1 MLSSIFLEKDPVK
14 PHQNKRAYTCG
25 GTGGHVYPIIAIAQ
39 ELSDTE
45 AIFIGSENRE
55 DSHIIPRYGYNFKSI
70 TASNNNIFKI
80 IKGFLQARKILK
92 QEKVTCLISSG
103 GYLTLPVVLAAATC
117 KLPIY
122 LLEQNVIP
130 GHVNRIL
137 SYIATLTCLT
147 FEESRSFF
155 KTSKLMI
162 TGNPV
167 RKQFLEDTQF
177 KWLKEIDRPQLP
189 TMLVF
194 GGSQGARSLNT
205 LFFDHH
211 AHFLSAPECLIH
223 ITGKN
228 AFEDTKNQYKKMP
241 NLQMESLSEGS
252 IIKNEKG
259 DIKIILMPYFE
270 KMDWL
275 YENVSWVVSRAGAT
289 TLAELLYFSKKAV
302 LIPYP
307 YAKDNHQ
314 VFNAEAF
321 IAKGSGKWISEDV
334 LTFDLILDAIHTPFP
349 VLNEDIDKNAR
360 EKIAKIIKEG
370 CPCTPKL

>member
-1 MLSSIFLEKDPVK
+1 M
-14 PHQNKRAYTCG
+14 HMNKRAYTCG

-39 ELSDTE
+39 ELSDTD

-70 TASNNNIFKI
+70 TASNKNIFKI
-80 IKGFLQARKILK
+80 IKGFLQARKILRH
-92 QEKVTCLISSG
+92 EKVTCLISSG
-103 GYLTLPVVLAAATC
+103 GYLTLPVVLAAASYR
-117 KLPIY
+117 LPIY

-130 GHVNRIL
+130 GRVNRLL
-137 SYIATLTCLT
+137 SYLATLTCLT

-167 RKQFLEDTQF
+167 RKQFLEDAQF
-177 KWLKEIDRPQLP
+177 KWLKKIDRPQLP
-189 TMLVF
+189 AVLVF
-194 GGSQGARSLNT
+194 GGSQGSKSLNG

-211 AHFLSAPECLIH
+211 VHFLYAPECLIH

-228 AFEDTKNQYKKMP
+228 AFEGIENKYKKIP
-241 NLQMESLSEGS
+241 NLQIESLPEGS
-252 IIKNEKG
+252 IIKNKNG

-275 YENVSWVVSRAGAT
+275 YENVTWVVSRAGAT

-307 YAKDNHQ
+307 FAKDNHQ
-314 VFNAEAF
+314 VLNAEAF
-321 IAKGSGKWISEDV
+321 IKMGSGKWMSEDV

-349 VLNEDIDKNAR
+349 ALNEDIYKNAR
-360 EKIAKIIKEG
+360 EKIVTLIKAG